1 MGEMKIEYIN
11 PFLMAASSV
20 LQTAC
25 NIQLTSG
32 KPYVKTTSFNE
43 DSIVICIGITGQI
56 GGQALIAFSKE
67 VACDIASKM
76 CMMPIES
83 LDDLATSALCELGNM
98 VLGNAATMLS
108 TKGVIADITPPIII
122 KGNFVMERTYAR
134 NVCIPMTYDNDKVV
148 EFDVSITEEPG
159 R

>member
-56 GGQALIAFSKE
+56 GGQALIAFSQE